1 VLRKFVR
8 NKSGNKSEPPCEEV
22 ELLEANPTFAYVH
35 FPDGKESS
43 VLIKD
48 LSPCLSFDTSS
59 CPSVETFADNVPES
73 SVAEPG
79 REQYVTVPPVVNK
92 PDGGLSGVDKSLG
105 DNTMSPKRSTR
116 FRKAPERFGK
126 WVS

>member
-59 CPSVETFADNVPES
+59 CPSVETFADMFRKVLSQNLVES
-73 SVAEPG
+73 S
-79 REQYVTVPPVVNK
+79 
-92 PDGGLSGVDKSLG
+92 
-105 DNTMSPKRSTR
+105 M
-116 FRKAPERFGK
+116 
-126 WVS
+126 